1 MKAEYKMVLLFVWYG
16 LLHSSDVF
24 AQRYLKNIIPYQ
36 NHISF
41 TTSNNTHIR
50 AEITAKDA
58 KEDYLS
64 NQTWYFWYH
73 KDTIIQ
79 AQGAHN
85 GKLLHGEYKE
95 FFSNW
100 KPKVE
105 GSFHYGKKVGE
116 WKFWDD
122 NGYLRKIGR
131 WRGGHETGRFRL
143 YNDKGTLV
151 QKGKMKKGKVDEK
164 DHRLSKLFDKI
175 TALFQKSLFK
185 SASQLEER
193 QIHGD

>member
-1 MKAEYKMVLLFVWYG
+1 MKTGYKMILLFVGYG
-16 LLHSSDVF
+16 LVHSTDAL
-24 AQRYLKNIIPYQ
+24 AQRYLKNIIPDQ
-36 NHISF
+36 NRISF
-41 TTSNNTHIR
+41 TTSDDTHVR
-50 AEITAKDA
+50 AEITSQSAP
-58 KEDYLS
+58 EDYLS

-79 AQGAHN
+79 AQGAYN

-100 KPKVE
+100 KPKVD
-105 GSFHYGKKVGE
+105 GTFRYGKKVGE

-122 NGYLRKIGR
+122 NGYLRKIGH

-143 YNDKGTLV
+143 YNDKGALV
-151 QKGKMKKGKVDEK
+151 QKGKMKKGEVDEK
-164 DHRLSKLFDKI
+164 DHRLSKFLNKI
-175 TALFQKSLFK
+175 TALFQKPLFK

-193 QIHGD
+193 QIHGN